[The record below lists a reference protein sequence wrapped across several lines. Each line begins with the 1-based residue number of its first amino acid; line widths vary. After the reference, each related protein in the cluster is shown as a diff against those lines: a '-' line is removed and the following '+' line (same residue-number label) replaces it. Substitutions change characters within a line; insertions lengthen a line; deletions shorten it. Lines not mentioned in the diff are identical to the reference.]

1 MSWPDFMRYFD
12 GIDVC
17 EVERG
22 ISDLTLNAHEIGAWK
37 AIVNKECPE
46 MQILKSETTL
56 TFIFID

>member
-1 MSWPDFMRYFD
+1 MSWMSLPDFMRYFD

-37 AIVNKECPE
+37 AKRVVLVLRCKFSKLRQP
-46 MQILKSETTL
+46 
-56 TFIFID
+56 